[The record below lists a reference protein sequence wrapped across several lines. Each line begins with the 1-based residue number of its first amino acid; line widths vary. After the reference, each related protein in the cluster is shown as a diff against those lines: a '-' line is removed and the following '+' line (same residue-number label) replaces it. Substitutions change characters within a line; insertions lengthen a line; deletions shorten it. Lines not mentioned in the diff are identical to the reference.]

1 MTAEIARVETFL
13 WWLRECDQ
21 VFDQAK
27 QVADRVDFS
36 GAQWRRLLRC
46 VSEIEKIL
54 PEIKMIS
61 EKINIEPREMAAL
74 EITLAL
80 IKTGRSDVM

>member
-1 MTAEIARVETFL
+1 
-13 WWLRECDQ
+13 
-21 VFDQAK
+21 
-27 QVADRVDFS
+27 
-36 GAQWRRLLRC
+36 
-46 VSEIEKIL
+46 
-54 PEIKMIS
+54 MIS